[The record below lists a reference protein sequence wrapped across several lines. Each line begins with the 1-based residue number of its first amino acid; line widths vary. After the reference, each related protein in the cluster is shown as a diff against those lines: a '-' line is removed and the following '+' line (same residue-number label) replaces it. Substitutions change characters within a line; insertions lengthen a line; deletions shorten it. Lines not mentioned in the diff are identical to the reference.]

1 MYAEFHRAKAP
12 LIIIEFTGEKAN
24 AKNFDAYL
32 KGLEESYAAKEKIA
46 LVFDARR
53 ALDLNPRYQLK
64 QAQWL
69 RQNKKL
75 IEGYCQGVAYVIPN
89 SFLRNMLGLIFKV
102 QPSPVPFQV
111 FETFT
116 AGFAW
121 ADAQLKHI

>member
-24 AKNFDAYL
+24 AQNFDVYL
-32 KGLEESYAAKEKIA
+32 KGLEENYAAKEKIA
-46 LVFDARR
+46 LVFDTRR

-75 IEGYCQGVAYVIPN
+75 IEDYCQGVAYVVPN
-89 SFLRNMLGLIFKV
+89 SLMRNMLGLIFKV
-102 QPSPVPFQV
+102 QPSPVSFQV

-116 AGFAW
+116 AALVW
-121 ADAQLKHI
+121 ADAQLKHL